1 MFLRRASVFA
11 GSYWVGIPMVSCL
24 QRHVAFHRITDS
36 KMEVTTHSLHEQLGG
51 ELGKFRK
58 FQRIGLFE
66 ILSQIGKGGGY

>member
-1 MFLRRASVFA
+1 MAKNAAFHLSSHVFE
-11 GSYWVGIPMVSCL
+11 GSYQAEIPIIL
-24 QRHVAFHRITDS
+24 QSDRLQIPT
-36 KMEVTTHSLHEQLGG
+36 MEDTTQSMHEQLRG